1 MNALVNIQLEAQV
14 IVEQLADRQIN
25 EMKERYNEYQE
36 WVQIA
41 SNPVMRVSYYYEGN
55 SFNPIDESESIFKY
69 IYMTKF
75 KRYNHELK
83 QSVLSTVY
91 PTDRKAQRG
100 MAYDK
105 GLIFQVMELREQT
118 RDNWDV
124 SYREQFIAG
133 NMIKLNRALV
143 KHLTDEMTASN
154 INVNVGGDGAEVT
167 AVVDNMIFRTF
178 GTLCGGYIQCYHY
191 RYRSS
196 LK

>member
-1 MNALVNIQLEAQV
+1 MNALTNIQLEAQV
-14 IVEQLADRQIN
+14 IVERVADRQIN

-36 WVQIA
+36 WIQIA
-41 SNPVMRVSYYYEGN
+41 NNPIMKGYYEDDSIN
-55 SFNPIDESESIFKY
+55 EYESIFKY

-83 QSVLSTVY
+83 QSVLSTEY
-91 PTDRKAQRG
+91 PTDRQLLRAMMCNG
-100 MAYDK
+100 EMMD
-105 GLIFQVMELREQT
+105 QVRELREQT

-124 SYREQFIAG
+124 RYREQFISK
-133 NMIKLNRALV
+133 NSFKLNRALA
-143 KHLTDEMTASN
+143 KHLTDDMTASN
-154 INVNVGGDGAEVT
+154 IKVLVGDDGAEVT
-167 AVVDNMIFRTF
+167 AIVDNMVFRTF